1 MQLAIIG
8 DTHMPRGTRALPAG
22 CVERLRAA
30 DAILHTGDLVAL
42 EVLALLESLGPPV
55 HAVHGNV
62 DDVEVA
68 MRLPAVR
75 VVEAAG
81 ARIVMTHDGGPA
93 ARRLARLRARFP
105 DADAV
110 VFGHSHIPLHGTA
123 ADGFQI
129 FNPGSPTERRRAPAH
144 TMGIATARGGR
155 LAFSLVQLGAFP

>member
-1 MQLAIIG
+1 VQLAIIG
-8 DTHMPRGTRALPAG
+8 DTHMPRGTRALPPA
-22 CVERLRAA
+22 CIERLRAV
-30 DAILHTGDLVAL
+30 DAILHTGDLVTL
-42 EVLALLESLGPPV
+42 EVLALLESFGPPV

-75 VVEAAG
+75 VVEADG

-93 ARRLARLRARFP
+93 ARRLGRLRARFP

-110 VFGHSHIPLHGTA
+110 VFGHSHIPMHDTA
-123 ADGFQI
+123 DDGFQI

-144 TMGIATARGGR
+144 TMGMATACAGR
-155 LAFSLVQLGAFP
+155 LEFALIEV